1 MKQFLVPV
9 LAATVVLTACGNAKV
24 KEAHKNEDG
33 TTTPTSYDMN
43 SLKKMQEGTDE
54 MTKKTEALKKLTP
67 LSLDQLKALLP
78 ETLNGIKRT
87 NYNANSAA
95 GYAVVE
101 GDYQKDDTTDL
112 KVMIYDCA
120 GEAGAGMY
128 TLTYWSAMNVQQ
140 ESEKEYAKTVDFNGG
155 KAVENYKKDSKESSL
170 MYVANDR
177 LLVSLNGRN
186 MEPSALKEAAQSLDF
201 KL

>member
-112 KVMIYDCA
+112 KVMI
-120 GEAGAGMY
+120 
-128 TLTYWSAMNVQQ
+128 
-140 ESEKEYAKTVDFNGG
+140 
-155 KAVENYKKDSKESSL
+155 
-170 MYVANDR
+170 
-177 LLVSLNGRN
+177 
-186 MEPSALKEAAQSLDF
+186 
-201 KL
+201 